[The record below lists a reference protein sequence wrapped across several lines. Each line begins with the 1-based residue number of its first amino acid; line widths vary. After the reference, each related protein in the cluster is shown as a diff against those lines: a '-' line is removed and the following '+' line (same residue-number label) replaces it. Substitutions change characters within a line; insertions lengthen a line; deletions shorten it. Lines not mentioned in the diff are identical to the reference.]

1 MPAASLEVDEG
12 AVLMAHTF
20 TIPRLEATRP
30 ALTIEQRLRLDRLL
44 AASHTERYAIDDVD
58 LAKLLAML
66 GLDHDAPRYRTG
78 LAGPESGLTTK
89 G

>member
-20 TIPRLEATRP
+20 TIPRLKATRP
-30 ALTIEQRLRLDRLL
+30 ALTIEQRLLLDRLL
-44 AASHTERYAIDDVD
+44 AASHVGRYATDAED
-58 LAKLLAML
+58 LAELLAMI

-78 LAGPESGLTTK
+78 LADPESGLTTK